1 MIREKGD
8 FSMNIQLTP
17 DASQFVEGLV
27 ATGQYP
33 SVDEAVDDGVKL
45 LMARNRMKQDI
56 QEALD
61 DVQAGRVMSHDEFF
75 TDLKAL
81 AKQLDENAGSS

>member
-1 MIREKGD
+1 
-8 FSMNIQLTP
+8 MNIQLTP

-33 SVDEAVDDGVKL
+33 SVDQAVDDGVKL

-56 QEALD
+56 QEAFD
-61 DVQAGRVMSHDEFF
+61 DVKTGRVMSHDDFF
-75 TDLKAL
+75 TDLKAY
-81 AKQLDENAGSS
+81 AKQLDEKSGRS